1 MARVLQWIWNFD
13 AYDGIR
19 DATNAIVS
27 PAEDWWARPGFPA
40 HACTGT

>member
-27 PAEDWWARPGFPA
+27 PAEDWCVMHGAPSAELCGP
-40 HACTGT
+40 